1 MLPELNR
8 YGEVYTTRIQEKNFS
23 GKGVFDPEYVKTKAD
38 PDGKVIVD
46 GVRSTVVTGNDIED
60 PAYTMET
67 PRTLRFKFGDA
78 SYDPTV
84 AGVGTTGTWTKR
96 EDFAYDG
103 NIWDWTSN
111 VSWASAFQSAFTDY
125 GNNPVDIIAADAR
138 NVTSV
143 RDLFNKCSALVNVC
157 YLNTDSSTS
166 FYEMFNRCSNL
177 QYVAGVNTHAGTN
190 CSDMFWS
197 CSKLKE
203 LPALDL
209 SACISIY
216 NMCVSC
222 VALRKIQPFISVSP
236 ALENCGQCF
245 RYCYYIESGAL
256 AVYEQLSRAG
266 GVTSNTA
273 VFEGCGSRTSTGVE
287 ELKYIPVSW
296 GGTGEYVVEIGNKS
310 YRKVH
315 IGSQVW
321 LDENLSYVWD
331 GLTVGAG
338 DASAARAS
346 YYDSD
351 ETTWGYYGRRCGMLY
366 NGTAAQAIVDDS
378 THQIIPAGYHLPTYD
393 EIMVLTRYLGGE
405 STEYP
410 GEPDWANFEFGEKL
424 RKGLLQWAPIWSGND
439 SSGFSFLPSGMGVMS
454 GGNLTFRGAGGT
466 GDDSGSIWLDEL
478 NNDGTKRTIF
488 FTAMADGGAGV
499 AAQSLT
505 RYQPIRLI
513 ADMVVI
519 GGREYNTVKIGNQ
532 VWTVEN
538 LDYAWD
544 GVLSEFG
551 PDTDMRAVYYKYDEA
566 TWGWNGRRCGR
577 LYNVPAMRYLDDH
590 PEMLPPG
597 WRIPSI
603 NDYVALFQYAGI
615 TGDSDSEN
623 TDKIRK
629 GDLAW
634 ASDTWTGTNTTGFSW
649 LPAGIFTPAG
659 AGFKA
664 AGTMAYNWT
673 SYRHPDPAVLRNG
686 LVSTAAGQGVVDFV
700 SGNYYYASIR
710 LVKDA

>member
-8 YGEVYTTRIQEKNFS
+8 YGEVYTTRIQQKNFS

-60 PAYTMET
+60 PAYVVET
-67 PRTLRFKFGDA
+67 ANTFRFKFSDP

-84 AGVGTTGTWTKR
+84 AGVGTSGTWTKR
-96 EDFAYDG
+96 EDFSYDG
-103 NIWDWTSN
+103 NIWDWTLTGSTLQS
-111 VSWASAFQSAFTDY
+111 VFKSAFRDSGNLVTLIGTGNITLYASMGSLFQDCNALISVKSIDMSRIVASFSMFY
-125 GNNPVDIIAADAR
+125 GCSRLAELPGALNTQRVSNMTSMFSRCVGLTEIPILDTSRVAYCGGLLLGCR
-138 NVTSV
+138 NISHGALE
-143 RDLFNKCSALVNVC
+143 LFNKLSRQSITTSYDNAFLDCGI
-157 YLNTDSSTS
+157 NT
-166 FYEMFNRCSNL
+166 
-177 QYVAGVNTHAGTN
+177 V
-190 CSDMFWS
+190 
-197 CSKLKE
+197 
-203 LPALDL
+203 
-209 SACISIY
+209 
-216 NMCVSC
+216 
-222 VALRKIQPFISVSP
+222 
-236 ALENCGQCF
+236 
-245 RYCYYIESGAL
+245 SGA
-256 AVYEQLSRAG
+256 
-266 GVTSNTA
+266 
-273 VFEGCGSRTSTGVE
+273 E

-338 DASAARAS
+338 DSSAARAS

-351 ETTWGYYGRRCGMLY
+351 ETTWGYSGRRCGMLY

-393 EIMVLTRYLGGE
+393 DIMVLTRYLGGE

-454 GGNLTFRGAGGT
+454 SGNLVFRGAGGT

-478 NNDGTKRTIF
+478 TNDGTKRTIF

-499 AAQSLT
+499 AAQSLS

-544 GVLSEFG
+544 GVLSEVG
-551 PDTDMRAVYYKYDEA
+551 PDTDMRAVYYEYAAA

-577 LYNVPAMRYLDDH
+577 LYNVPALRYLDDH
-590 PEMLPPG
+590 PEMLPEG
-597 WRIPSI
+597 WRIPSRD
-603 NDYVALFQYAGI
+603 DYTALFQYAGI
-615 TGDSDSEN
+615 AGDSDSEN
-623 TDKIRK
+623 TDKLRK

-649 LPAGIFTPAG
+649 LPAGIFTPSG

-673 SYRHPDPAVLRNG
+673 STRHPDPAMLRNA
-686 LVSTAAGQGVVDFV
+686 LASTAAGQGVVEFA
-700 SGNYYYASIR
+700 SGDYYYASIR

>member
-8 YGEVYTTRIQEKNFS
+8 YGEVYTTRIQQKNFS

-46 GVRSTVVTGNDIED
+46 GVRSTVVTGNDVVD
-60 PAYTMET
+60 PAYVVDT
-67 PRTLRFKFGDA
+67 PNTLRFKFEDA
-78 SYDPTV
+78 SYDPV
-84 AGVGTTGTWTKR
+84 AAGIGASGTWTKR
-96 EDFAYDG
+96 EDFTYDG
-103 NIWDWTSN
+103 NIWDWTRTNADWTSVFN
-111 VSWASAFQSAFTDY
+111 GALVAGTNDCDVIAGNTGTAYSMASAFRVDTGLRSIKLNIPGT
-125 GNNPVDIIAADAR
+125 NN
-138 NVTSV
+138 
-143 RDLFNKCSALVNVC
+143 
-157 YLNTDSSTS
+157 
-166 FYEMFNRCSNL
+166 MFSCFLGCSNL
-177 QYVAGVNTHAGTN
+177 EEASLTITTNSTTNGNNLFYQCAKLRKVYISSWRKFNILNAAFSGCFLLEELPEIDDVSSITQVDNMFRACYSVGGGTLSLYERLSRNGKITTHVSTFTN
-190 CSDMFWS
+190 CGRD
-197 CSKLKE
+197 
-203 LPALDL
+203 
-209 SACISIY
+209 
-216 NMCVSC
+216 
-222 VALRKIQPFISVSP
+222 
-236 ALENCGQCF
+236 
-245 RYCYYIESGAL
+245 
-256 AVYEQLSRAG
+256 
-266 GVTSNTA
+266 TA
-273 VFEGCGSRTSTGVE
+273 AAE

-338 DASAARAS
+338 DSSAARAS

-393 EIMVLTRYLGGE
+393 DIMVLTRYLGGE

-424 RKGLLQWAPIWSGND
+424 RKGLLQWAPIWSGNN

-454 GGNLTFRGAGGT
+454 SGNLVFRGGGGT

-478 NNDGTKRTIF
+478 TNDGTKRTIF

-499 AAQSLT
+499 ASQSLS

-538 LDYAWD
+538 LDYVWD
-544 GVLSEFG
+544 GVLSEVG
-551 PDTDMRAVYYKYDEA
+551 PDTDLRAVYYEYDEA

-577 LYNVPAMRYLDDH
+577 LYNVPALRYLDDH

-597 WRIPSI
+597 WRIP
-603 NDYVALFQYAGI
+603 NTDDYTALFRYANI
-615 TGDSDSEN
+615 AGDSDSAN

-629 GDLAW
+629 GDLGWGSAN
-634 ASDTWTGTNTTGFSW
+634 WTGTNTTGFSW
-649 LPAGIFTPAG
+649 LPAGFFSPAG
-659 AGFKA
+659 AGFKV
-664 AGTMAYNWT
+664 AGSQAYNWT
-673 SYRHPDPAVLRNG
+673 STRHPDSSELRNA
-686 LVSTAAGQGVVDFV
+686 LASTAAGAGVAMFA
-700 SGNYYYASIR
+700 SGDYYYASIR

>member
-46 GVRSTVVTGNDIED
+46 GVRSTVVTGNNIED
-60 PAYTMET
+60 PVYVVDTANTF
-67 PRTLRFKFGDA
+67 RFKFSDP

-84 AGVGTTGTWTKR
+84 AGVGTSGTWTKR

-103 NIWDWTSN
+103 NIWDWTLTGSTLQT
-111 VSWASAFQSAFTDY
+111 AFRSAFRDA
-125 GNNPVDIIAADAR
+125 GNL
-138 NVTSV
+138 VTLIGTGQISGTGSSSMGS
-143 RDLFNKCSALVNVC
+143 LFQDCSALVSVKNI
-157 YLNTDSSTS
+157 DMSSIS
-166 FYEMFNRCSNL
+166 QSWSMFSGCSRL
-177 QYVAGVNTHAGTN
+177 A
-190 CSDMFWS
+190 
-197 CSKLKE
+197 E
-203 LPALDL
+203 LPDWLDTT
-209 SACISIY
+209 SNA
-216 NMCVSC
+216 NMANMFTGC
-222 VALRKIQPFISVSP
+222 VALTKIPSFDTSRVVYCGALFQGCRNISHG
-236 ALENCGQCF
+236 ALELYSKLSRQSRTTSHTATFSNCG
-245 RYCYYIESGAL
+245 INSES
-256 AVYEQLSRAG
+256 
-266 GVTSNTA
+266 
-273 VFEGCGSRTSTGVE
+273 GVE

-296 GGTGEYVVEIGNKS
+296 GGTGEYVVEIGGKS

-315 IGSQVW
+315 IGTQVW

-338 DASAARAS
+338 DDSVARAS

-351 ETTWGYYGRRCGMLY
+351 ESTWGYYGRRCGMLY

-378 THQIIPAGYHLPTYD
+378 AHEIIPAGYHLPTYD
-393 EIMVLTRYLGGE
+393 DIMVLTRYLGGE

-410 GEPDWANFEFGEKL
+410 GEPDWTNFEFGEKL
-424 RKGLLQWAPIWSGND
+424 RKGLLQWAPVWSGND

-454 GGNLTFRGAGGT
+454 SGNLVFRGGGGT

-478 NNDGTKRTIF
+478 NQEGTKRTMF
-488 FTAMADGGAGV
+488 YTAMADGGAGV
-499 AAQSLT
+499 AVQSLS
-505 RYQPIRLI
+505 RYVPVRLI

-519 GGREYNTVKIGNQ
+519 GGREYDTVKIGDQ
-532 VWTVEN
+532 VWTVQN

-544 GVLSEFG
+544 GVLSEVG
-551 PDTDMRAVYYKYDEA
+551 PDTDMRAVYYEYDEA

-577 LYNVPAMRYLDDH
+577 LYNVPALRYLEEH

-597 WRIPSI
+597 WRIPSM
-603 NDYVALFQYAGI
+603 DDWTALFNYAGI

-649 LPAGIFTPAG
+649 LPAGMFTPSG
-659 AGFKA
+659 AGFKT
-664 AGTMAYNWT
+664 AGESAYTWT
-673 SYRHPDPAVLRNG
+673 STRHPDPSELRNG
-686 LVSTAAGQGVVDFV
+686 LASTSAGYGVAMFA
-700 SGNYYYASIR
+700 SGYYYYAAIR